1 MNSLFLPFLI
11 FILVNPSIHPWLQ
24 KSEFTFF
31 SDIHLKIT
39 ARRIV
44 PGLRVVIFGCRGW
57 FSPLRIGS
65 GPPGFRRFRRA
76 LVPYFYVRY
85 QLSVLIRTS
94 SIIISIITSAM
105 PSRTRHNG
113 SAQSSGGRTQ
123 PASADDETTTAART
137 ISPIPFVTQPS
148 PPAPEGE
155 VSPRSTLPPRPR
167 RVAPRPGR
175 AGPGSAAARRY
186 SGWCARRR
194 GGWRGRWTSRAAS

>member
-65 GPPGFRRFRRA
+65 GPGLTGLTGFVTPTKISMGVKKLVPRGTVINGGRGGGLTNRFRRE
-76 LVPYFYVRY
+76 
-85 QLSVLIRTS
+85 S
-94 SIIISIITSAM
+94 SIGSHIIYVHYQYQNKLNNYINNYIGNAI
-105 PSRTRHNG
+105 PNP
-113 SAQSSGGRTQ
+113 TQ
-123 PASADDETTTAART
+123 WLRPKQRRSDTAR
-137 ISPIPFVTQPS
+137 ICRQ
-148 PPAPEGE
+148 
-155 VSPRSTLPPRPR
+155 RNHHR
-167 RVAPRPGR
+167 R
-175 AGPGSAAARRY
+175 
-186 SGWCARRR
+186 
-194 GGWRGRWTSRAAS
+194 